1 MRTLQTTLSQ
11 APGTKSSN
19 PLLKTISIVI
29 VILGILFANI
39 QKVKKF
45 AVSAFQY
52 EKRFIIPIVN
62 MKIIILTML
71 RYVEALQRHSHHQDM
86 KG

>member
-19 PLLKTISIVI
+19 PLLKTISVAV
-29 VILGILFANI
+29 VILGNGIIFANI

-45 AVSAFQY
+45 AVSAFQSEKAVYKNDILNHHPHRQY
-52 EKRFIIPIVN
+52 EV
-62 MKIIILTML
+62 IILTML
-71 RYVEALQRHSHHQDM
+71 RYIEAL
-86 KG
+86 